1 MQLKTVF
8 RALNSGEAQLVR
20 SQLEAA
26 EFDVFVADE
35 SSALAVECHVLGVG
49 GIRVQVPEDREASA
63 REFLQSCGHLVNI
76 KTLETLTLKRTE
88 ISEAGLERL
97 RKALP
102 DCEITDP

>member
-63 REFLQSCGHLVNI
+63 REFLKSCGHLVNI